1 MSDPIRSRVEVR
13 AGALASVEERFAG
26 RDGVFLVT
34 DENVAPLLPLGLR
47 DLTGRVIP
55 PGEGSKSWTALG
67 ALLGDMDAAALDR
80 DGHVLAVGGGVVT
93 DLAGLAASLHRRGVD
108 WTAVPTSLVGQVDAN
123 DNFEEL
129 EAYQVYAQVKGPLGR
144 INLRAGRYILPF
156 GLLANLDTERQLIQS
171 LEPLSLGIK
180 LDTGVQVF
188 GFTGP
193 FDYAVSISQGTGEL
207 DDPDSNKLLVARLG
221 RQGEDGRWGLSYLDG
236 RVVVDAED
244 FLQQGRFDRQRLAVD
259 AEFDFVPWLLRG
271 ELIAGKDDGRSVYGG
286 ILLADYDFNARLSLN
301 TKLAWWNSTDDA
313 REVALGVSYRL
324 PKNFILRA
332 ADTYQR
338 LNGAGEHSLALQL
351 YWEFS
356 HAL

>member
-1 MSDPIRSRVEVR
+1 MNPFLLTSHFDIFDNDEQIVTRCSLLNLLLITGLLFVYAPAQADVTQISGGLDSRAVSQDPLWGAGEEGPKLHGAFVNLRQVISDDS
-13 AGALASVEERFAG
+13 
-26 RDGVFLVT
+26 
-34 DENVAPLLPLGLR
+34 
-47 DLTGRVIP
+47 
-55 PGEGSKSWTALG
+55 
-67 ALLGDMDAAALDR
+67 GDR
-80 DGHVLAVGGGVVT
+80 YI
-93 DLAGLAASLHRRGVD
+93 
-108 WTAVPTSLVGQVDAN
+108 LVGQVDAN

-156 GLLANLDTERQLIQS
+156 GLLANLDTERQLIQTQ
-171 LEPLSLGIK
+171 EAVTLGIK
-180 LDTGVQVF
+180 LDAGVQVF

-193 FDYAVSISQGTGEL
+193 FDYALSVSQGTGEL

-221 RQGEDGRWGLSYLDG
+221 MQGEDRRWGLSYLDG
-236 RVVVDAED
+236 RVVTNDDD
-244 FLQQGRFDRQRLAVD
+244 FLQQGSFDRQRLAVD

-271 ELIAGKDDGRSVYGG
+271 ELIAGKDVDRSVYGG
-286 ILLADYDFNARLSLN
+286 ILLADYAFNARLSLN
-301 TKLAWWNSTDDA
+301 TKLGWWNSTDDA

-324 PKNFILRA
+324 PRNFILRA

>member
-1 MSDPIRSRVEVR
+1 MSGFLIPYHFDIFENDRWSVPRRSLRR
-13 AGALASVEERFAG
+13 AWLKL
-26 RDGVFLVT
+26 LV
-34 DENVAPLLPLGLR
+34 L
-47 DLTGRVIP
+47 
-55 PGEGSKSWTALG
+55 
-67 ALLGDMDAAALDR
+67 ALLLVVDVPAQADATQISGGLDGRATSKDPLWGAGEEGIKLHGAFLNLRHVISDDSGDR
-80 DGHVLAVGGGVVT
+80 YI
-93 DLAGLAASLHRRGVD
+93 
-108 WTAVPTSLVGQVDAN
+108 LVGQVDAN

-188 GFTGP
+188 GFSGP
-193 FDYAVSISQGTGEL
+193 FDYAVSVSQGTGEL
-207 DDPDSNKLLVARLG
+207 DDPDNNKLLVARLG
-221 RQGEDGRWGLSYLDG
+221 MQGEEGRWGLSYLDG
-236 RVVVDAED
+236 QVVVDDDD

-259 AEFDFVPWLLRG
+259 GEFDFVPWLLRG

-301 TKLAWWNSTDDA
+301 TKLAWWNSADDA
-313 REVALGVSYRL
+313 RELALGVTYRL
-324 PKNFILRA
+324 PRNFMLRV

>member
-1 MSDPIRSRVEVR
+1 MTGFLLSTHFDIYDNNKLRSLNRCLR
-13 AGALASVEERFAG
+13 
-26 RDGVFLVT
+26 RDWLKPLVM
-34 DENVAPLLPLGLR
+34 
-47 DLTGRVIP
+47 
-55 PGEGSKSWTALG
+55 
-67 ALLGDMDAAALDR
+67 ALLVVVDAPAHADATQISGGLDGRALSQDPVWGAGEEGIRLHGAFLNLRHVISDESGDR
-80 DGHVLAVGGGVVT
+80 YI
-93 DLAGLAASLHRRGVD
+93 
-108 WTAVPTSLVGQVDAN
+108 LVGQMDAN
-123 DNFEEL
+123 DNLEEL

-171 LEPLSLGIK
+171 LESLSLGIK

-193 FDYAVSISQGTGEL
+193 FDYAVSISQGSGEL
-207 DDPDSNKLLVARLG
+207 DDPDNNKLLVARLG
-221 RQGEDGRWGLSYLDG
+221 RQGEDGRWGLSYLG
-236 RVVVDAED
+236 GQVVVDDDD

-259 AEFDFVPWLLRG
+259 AEFDFLPWLLRG

-301 TKLAWWNSTDDA
+301 TKLAWWNSNDDA
-313 REVALGVSYRL
+313 RELALGVTYRL
-324 PKNFILRA
+324 PRNFIFRV

>member
-1 MSDPIRSRVEVR
+1 MAWHRCFWRGLPKRLLATLLLCQYAPAYADATQISGGLDGRALSQDPLWSAGKEGIRLQGAFLNLRHVISDDS
-13 AGALASVEERFAG
+13 
-26 RDGVFLVT
+26 
-34 DENVAPLLPLGLR
+34 
-47 DLTGRVIP
+47 
-55 PGEGSKSWTALG
+55 
-67 ALLGDMDAAALDR
+67 GDR
-80 DGHVLAVGGGVVT
+80 YI
-93 DLAGLAASLHRRGVD
+93 
-108 WTAVPTSLVGQVDAN
+108 LVGQVDAN
-123 DNFEEL
+123 DNLEEL

-193 FDYAVSISQGTGEL
+193 LDYAVSISQGSGEL
-207 DDPDSNKLLVARLG
+207 DDSDSNKLLVARLG

-236 RVVVDAED
+236 RVVVDEED

-271 ELIAGKDDGRSVYGG
+271 ELITGKDDCRSVYGG

-324 PKNFILRA
+324 PRNFILRA
-332 ADTYQR
+332 ADTWQR
-338 LNGAGEHSLALQL
+338 LNGAGEHSLTLQL